1 MIPRFSLKYGDVF
14 YSSESLDAKNTKSG
28 LLYTLPD
35 GVKVTLKAKEYSEF
49 DAVEWVLCFENTS
62 LENSEILSEISDC
75 DVLLPLDIPPETKPG
90 YMPKDGSLCVISMKG
105 MVDGSNYWKKDALSA
120 SEFEFTPEWLEK
132 GQRKKSFA
140 NFGARSSDTFMPF
153 FDVTAKGKG
162 YICAIGWSG
171 GWSASFERTEGGC
184 LMKSGLSDAEFYLK
198 PGEKI
203 RTTSVLIMKY
213 DDADE
218 KHNKFRTLI
227 REHFSHKNEGRTARD
242 GLMAFE
248 LWGGLPTDEMKK
260 RIGELKECGIKFE
273 EIWIDAGW
281 YGNCTNCTDTF
292 SGDWGTK
299 TGDWFVNENVHPG
312 KLSDVAECARDANMN
327 LMLWIEA
334 ERAVKGTEI
343 YKEHPEWFMD
353 DGRGGMHKVLR
364 LGNEEAYNYI
374 KETICHYIK
383 ELKLSCYRQD
393 SNVPLSDYFSN
404 NDEEGRRGIT
414 EITHITKL
422 YELWDYLLSEFSG
435 LIIDNCASGGRRID
449 IETLKR
455 SIPFFR
461 SDYQCNF
468 NENSEVLQ
476 AHNANISCYIP
487 YNGCTSKT
495 KNDDYAIRSSYSAS
509 WGGAYYNAIFQDMTE
524 EDFIWAKKI
533 SDEYLRIRKY
543 FPKDFYNHGS
553 VRFDDTSW
561 AIFQYHDKESD
572 SGIVLAFRREKSPFD
587 TANISLK
594 GVKGEYTFENLND
607 GTKFNGSAE
616 MKITLPDKR
625 SSVIFEYRK

>member
-1 MIPRFSLKYGDVF
+1 MKPRFSLKYGEDF
-14 YSSESLDAKNTKSG
+14 LISDNLKCEKTEGGFCYELEK
-28 LLYTLPD
+28 
-35 GVKVTLKAKEYSEF
+35 GVNITLKAAEYADF
-49 DAVEWVLCFENTS
+49 DAIEWVLNFENTNS
-62 LENSEILSEISDC
+62 ENSKILSEISDC
-75 DVLLPLDIPPETKPG
+75 DLLLNLDIPPETKPG

-171 GWSASFERTEGGC
+171 GWTASFERSDGGC
-184 LMKSGLSDAEFYLK
+184 IMKSGLSDAAFYLK
-198 PGEKI
+198 PGEKV
-203 RTTSVLIMKY
+203 RTSSILIMKY
-213 DDADE
+213 DDDE
-218 KHNKFRTLI
+218 KYNKFRALI
-227 REHFSHKNEGRTARD
+227 RNHFSHKNGGKTERD

-260 RIGELKECGIKFE
+260 RIGELNGHGIKFE

-299 TGDWFVNENVHPG
+299 TGDWFANENVHPG
-312 KLSDVAECARDANMN
+312 KLSDVAECARDAGMN
-327 LMLWIEA
+327 LMLWLEP
-334 ERAVKGTEI
+334 ERAVNGTDI
-343 YKEHPEWFMD
+343 YKEHPDWFID
-353 DGRGGMHKVLR
+353 NGHGGMHKVLWF
-364 LGNEEAYNYI
+364 GNEEAYNYI
-374 KETICHYIK
+374 KETISHYIR

-393 SNVPLSDYFSN
+393 SNVPLSDYFRN
-404 NDEEGRRGIT
+404 KDEEGRRGMA

-422 YELWDYLLSEFSG
+422 YELWDYLLSEFPG

-455 SIPFFR
+455 AIPFFR

-468 NENSEVLQ
+468 NENSDVLQ
-476 AHNANISCYIP
+476 THNANISCYIP

-495 KNDDYAIRSSYSAS
+495 KNDDYSIRSSYSSS
-509 WGGAYYNAIFQDMTE
+509 WGGAYYNAVFQDMN
-524 EDFIWAKKI
+524 EDDFVWAKKI
-533 SDEYLRIRKY
+533 SEEYLRIRKY
-543 FPKDFYNHGS
+543 FSKDFYNHGS
-553 VRFDDTSW
+553 CRFDDSSW
-561 AIFQYHDKESD
+561 AIFQYHDKATD
-572 SGIVLAFRREKSPFD
+572 SGIVMAFRRENSPFD
-587 TANISLK
+587 TANITLK
-594 GVKGEYTFENLND
+594 GVKGDYTFENLND
-607 GTKFNGSAE
+607 GTEFKSSSD